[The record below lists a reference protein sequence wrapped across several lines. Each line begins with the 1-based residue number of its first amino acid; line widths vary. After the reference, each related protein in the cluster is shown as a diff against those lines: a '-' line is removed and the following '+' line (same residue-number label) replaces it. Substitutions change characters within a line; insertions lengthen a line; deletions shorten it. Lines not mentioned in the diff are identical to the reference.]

1 MCLVFERLKYLTGV
15 VFGLYLLEDLF
26 DLALLIDQEGGSM
39 NTHVR
44 SSHKLLL
51 SPNTIA
57 FGDCL
62 IRIRQECEREF
73 VLGDEFFV

>member
-1 MCLVFERLKYLTGV
+1 MLRKRLEYLTGM

-51 SPNTIA
+51 SPNA
-57 FGDCL
+57 VSVRNL
-62 IRIRQECEREF
+62 M
-73 VLGDEFFV
+73 VLVGQKGEGKAILGFELLV